1 MAIDYRVSVAIP
13 AGILELFGNDEEFI
27 RLKNDA
33 IENSFDDSI
42 SCGMLYADFSDQD
55 TAILCEKKLDD
66 LIDEFSNRQLAMIFN
81 ISQIQSSIGELVA
94 NTSKEMMQ
102 ELLKQSGDGIT
113 RTLSKFLIEESEEWD
128 TLSKTFDTDTN

>member
-13 AGILELFGNDEEFI
+13 TGILELFGNDEEFI
-27 RLKNDA
+27 RIKNDA

-42 SCGMLYADFSDQD
+42 SCGMLCADFSDQD
-55 TAILCEKKLDD
+55 DAILCEKKLDD
-66 LIDEFSNRQLAMIFN
+66 LIDEFSNRQLAWIHH

-102 ELLKQSGDGIT
+102 ELLKQSGDGIN